1 MQAKRSTTQLE
12 LFNDSPLDETSLFH
26 DPGRPGFFSIFV
38 RPAMAN
44 PRQRSYRL
52 DLLPQV
58 LAALDRH
65 NDTYIS
71 QAEFFKPNRRLVNL
85 WRLGLAFVDLDT
97 YQTKWGLRTPE
108 EVSLSVR
115 TFLHDEGIPAAS
127 LIVSSGRGLYL

>member
-1 MQAKRSTTQLE
+1 MQSKISTTQLE

-38 RPAMAN
+38 RPAMAD

-65 NDTYIS
+65 N
-71 QAEFFKPNRRLVNL
+71 
-85 WRLGLAFVDLDT
+85 
-97 YQTKWGLRTPE
+97 
-108 EVSLSVR
+108 
-115 TFLHDEGIPAAS
+115 EGHEPQWC
-127 LIVSSGRGLYL
+127 

>member
-26 DPGRPGFFSIFV
+26 DPG

-71 QAEFFKPNRRLVNL
+71 QAEFFKPNRRPCQPVAAGPGLCRSGYLPNEV
-85 WRLGLAFVDLDT
+85 GLADPGGSEPVGSD
-97 YQTKWGLRTPE
+97 
-108 EVSLSVR
+108 V
-115 TFLHDEGIPAAS
+115 PA
-127 LIVSSGRGLYL
+127 R